1 MEQNKKISPKNS
13 FSVLADSLKYIKKF
27 KDELNKIFSGK
38 CTVENTQRDIQNSRK
53 FILNL
58 INADIAP
65 FAQKS
70 VIKKWAEKSFE
81 YFHDFDDELYPIYFF
96 ISLFASDELIGYKS
110 NIMCEYIRY
119 IAEYVYTHKKN
130 IRKNCFEE
138 KNLPASKVYDK
149 FRFELGCIK
158 NKKRKNFFIIL
169 ICVESPIITMII
181 GIQAEKSLDMKYAE
195 PSQQS
200 SFFDISQ
207 NSLPTDNQ
215 KNNNSSVSEVSE
227 SKAEPSSSSLSEKSN
242 APSNATKESN
252 PIVESS
258 VEASD
263 ISQNISE
270 EESSSVIE
278 NSVEIDNSQ
287 YESTS
292 SNYDDS

>member
-1 MEQNKKISPKNS
+1 M
-13 FSVLADSLKYIKKF
+13 
-27 KDELNKIFSGK
+27 
-38 CTVENTQRDIQNSRK
+38 
-53 FILNL
+53 
-58 INADIAP
+58 
-65 FAQKS
+65 
-70 VIKKWAEKSFE
+70 
-81 YFHDFDDELYPIYFF
+81 
-96 ISLFASDELIGYKS
+96 
-110 NIMCEYIRY
+110 
-119 IAEYVYTHKKN
+119 
-130 IRKNCFEE
+130 
-138 KNLPASKVYDK
+138 
-149 FRFELGCIK
+149 
-158 NKKRKNFFIIL
+158 
-169 ICVESPIITMII
+169 ICVEIPIITMII